1 MYKSLRLFL
10 LVGLLGLTACAGI
23 FTPATLTPSVPPAT
37 PTEPPT
43 IVWFP
48 ATDTP
53 IPLPTSTV
61 AVTVEQLAGVG
72 NMLFADRF
80 MQASPWSTAISSR
93 ASAVVQPGRLVL
105 SITAPGPLAILSL
118 RSEPSLA
125 DFYAEAT
132 ASLSLCQGDDEY
144 GMLFRATPGE
154 DYYRFTIN
162 CRGQV
167 RLERALSGSVIP
179 LQDWTLTGDAPRG
192 APAQVRLGVW
202 AVGSEMRFFLDGNYQ
217 FTARDPTLHL
227 GTLGFFVS
235 ASGGTPVT
243 AAFSDLSA
251 YTVTYVSPT
260 PTLIPSQTPLSSRV
274 PTP

>member
-1 MYKSLRLFL
+1 MIKSVRLL
-10 LVGLLGLTACAGI
+10 LLLGLLGLTACAGI
-23 FTPATLTPSVPPAT
+23 FTPAALTPSVPPIT
-37 PTEPPT
+37 PTVTPT

-53 IPLPTSTV
+53 IPLPTPTI
-61 AVTVEQLAGVG
+61 AATVEQLAGVG
-72 NMLFADRF
+72 NLLFADGF
-80 MQASPWSTAISSR
+80 TQASLWSTAASGQ

-105 SITAPGPLAILSL
+105 SITAPGPLTILSL
-118 RSEPSLA
+118 RSEPALA

-144 GMLFRATPGE
+144 GMLFRAAPG
-154 DYYRFTIN
+154 DNYYRFTVS

-167 RLERALSGSVIP
+167 RLERALSGSVMP
-179 LQDWTLTGDAPRG
+179 LQDWSLTGDAPLG

-202 AVGSEMRFFLDGNYQ
+202 AVGSEMRFFLNGAYQ

-227 GTLGFFVS
+227 GTLGFFIS
-235 ASGGTPVT
+235 ASGSTPVT

-260 PTLIPSQTPLSSRV
+260 PTLIPSQTALSSRV